1 MKKRN
6 TFGSSWS
13 SLYIKDVYKLLSILY
28 LRGFVDSLEGIF
40 IHFSSSHCFCFFLH
54 DILVF
59 LLFFG
64 LLFDSILLSYYFTA
78 LILVY
83 FWMFQDIVLSSWLMV
98 ISHYFMIILLT
109 CLLWLNV
116 ISLCSLRVFSFA
128 GIVGICILLPINY
141 LGDQLSIDFSDLPSK
156 SLDVFSISNVKN
168 GSKWYC
174 TARPFFFCSS

>member
-1 MKKRN
+1 MFFWKWRKE
-6 TFGSSWS
+6 THLAVHEVLSM
-13 SLYIKDVYKLLSILY
+13 LKMCISILY

-40 IHFSSSHCFCFFLH
+40 IQFSSSHCFCFFLH

-116 ISLCSLRVFSFA
+116 IFFFM
-128 GIVGICILLPINY
+128 
-141 LGDQLSIDFSDLPSK
+141 QLESIFFCWDSRDLHPSSDKLFGRPT
-156 SLDVFSISNVKN
+156 
-168 GSKWYC
+168 KWY
-174 TARPFFFCSS
+174 